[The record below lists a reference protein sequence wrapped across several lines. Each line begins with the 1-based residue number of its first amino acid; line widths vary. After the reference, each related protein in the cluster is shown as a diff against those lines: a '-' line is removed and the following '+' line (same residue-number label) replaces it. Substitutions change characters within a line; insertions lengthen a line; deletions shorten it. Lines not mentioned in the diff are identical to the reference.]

1 MATYILT
8 AAQLNNRILNS
19 FSIPS
24 SGGSVDPDAQA
35 FITVAGIT
43 DPTQQSAINTL
54 VVGFKDDGLWTKMK
68 AIYPIVGGTAT
79 THKYNLKDPR
89 DLDAAFRLQF
99 NGGITHSSTGVLP
112 NGTNGYANTFF
123 IPSVQIANADSFH
136 FSMYSRTNGAWTNS
150 DIGVIEYDGDENYIA
165 VQAFWGINEYASD
178 FDYEIN
184 KGLSAN
190 KQNQNS
196 PNFYKGK
203 LYPGTEG
210 TLYLIAFK
218 VNKSFPGDDFES
230 NDWKNV
236 DYPLIPNGNR
246 QNRLSFQKSAN
257 IGILKP
263 EFRDIKNLKF
273 YQYNPDIK
281 KYVSFII

>member
-8 AAQLNNRILNS
+8 AAQLNSRILNS

-35 FITVAGIT
+35 FITAAGIT
-43 DPTQQSAINTL
+43 DSTQQSAINTL

-68 AIYPIVGGTAT
+68 AIYPFIGGTAS
-79 THKYNLKDPR
+79 THKWNLKDPR

-165 VQAFWGINEYASD
+165 VQAFWGINANGGNTSLWHGND
-178 FDYEIN
+178 NATGFLDTN
-184 KGLSAN
+184 SLGLYVGNRNLTGSATAFKNGVLKLTNSAGSAGSAN
-190 KQNQNS
+190 VPMS
-196 PNFYKGK
+196 LMALLGEFYGRRELAFSTLGTGLTNTDNTN
-203 LYPGTEG
+203 LYNRIQTFQT
-210 TLYLIAFK
+210 TL
-218 VNKSFPGDDFES
+218 
-230 NDWKNV
+230 
-236 DYPLIPNGNR
+236 NR
-246 QNRLSFQKSAN
+246 Q
-257 IGILKP
+257 
-263 EFRDIKNLKF
+263 
-273 YQYNPDIK
+273 
-281 KYVSFII
+281 V